1 MAPHQPL
8 QAQKPAADA
17 QPVLKL
23 HISGEAKRCSQ
34 FIIQPNKQQL
44 AGNRPKMVIPHP
56 PPNGGNVS
64 PRMIIDSPPSS
75 ANVSP
80 RIITYFFPRLIYFP
94 YDGHISFT
102 IVMFPL
108 E

>member
-34 FIIQPNKQQL
+34 LIIQPNKQQL
-44 AGNRPKMVIPHP
+44 AGIRPKMVIPQP
-56 PPNGGNVS
+56 PPNPTPPSGGNVS
-64 PRMIIDSPPSS
+64 PRMIIDSPPPS

-80 RIITYFFPRLIYFP
+80 RIITRVIQ
-94 YDGHISFT
+94 
-102 IVMFPL
+102 
-108 E
+108 